1 MKSQILKIAG
11 VKSEKEFYKLF
22 PDEAS
27 FMKKHGKAFKKAQF
41 GSHIGGDYAPSPN
54 MVNFNS
60 IYDEA
65 DLSATGM
72 TDAMRK
78 EQAEKAAQAEAAS
91 GGGGIDI
98 GSIMSMV
105 GGARNG
111 TYIPKAYYGT
121 NTNTWWDGMTTTDTT
136 TDTTTKPVFD
146 INKYGI
152 GAQTVGKLGQTTVPE
167 NNTPKIPI
175 DTNDPNWMNKDT
187 SGAPYADSQINK
199 NYQGYQGPILDEKKQ
214 GLSDIL
220 GGATDM
226 LGPIGGII
234 EGIDAIAEAKE
245 EANRARQSKDLS
257 ALQLIASQT
266 RPEQRERRYVRPE
279 DVVNTG
285 EEFFPIY
292 GVGTNALARN
302 GARLQNGGYVGNPTE
317 IQNTYGDYSIYDDL
331 EYEPLFDQQKSFRQ
345 GGYIPKAQS
354 GIKETGWQRWKNSM
368 AGKGSGFSGSTAPG
382 TKGAAG
388 GGTPWGTI
396 GTQATSIGQSVMG
409 GQSGG
414 GKIGRTAGK
423 AIGSIFGPVGGAVGE
438 FIGGIAGQAL
448 DPYQRRIEKDR
459 AATKRNVQNI
469 AMNQMAPS
477 IQAGYASHMK
487 DGGWVSNDW
496 TPQVI
501 AKFGDLDAQDYAR
514 FAHKDEFRAGG
525 HLKSYTDPSQR
536 AMQTY
541 ENGGGVKSYG
551 LGGELQTHWG
561 GGAEPMSYNP
571 YLPGSGETVMFR
583 GKSHEE
589 YSPNGETGIGVTY
602 GGNPVEVERGE
613 PMIELEEGGQIDPQT
628 GEPQKSGV
636 VFGNL
641 KIPNQY
647 IDLLGDKK
655 AKGKKFKNY
664 VADLSKEEEN
674 QNKLIEKSTK
684 GLETLNVMS
693 SFDKLKLSSYEASIK
708 GANMKLK
715 EIADKKINA
724 AHLQSAINDTAEEY
738 GLVADDLAR
747 GKVKQDKSLNLK
759 QAMFGTK
766 LKKAQDGTLA
776 PGSYSE
782 DDLNNDGIKDILQ
795 PIELFTTST
804 MPKDIPKYN
813 PSLVQKAKEMYA
825 VAKSKG
831 KQSKEALEFQEF
843 FHTYFPEIA
852 KKIILSNKNVTA
864 KGKKMGFKNVADL
877 AKADTETILNT
888 NLTGIFGER
897 TEQFNA
903 ALADLEKTRTGY
915 SETALITDTGKE
927 NKDKE
932 KGKNVETKPVE
943 YKRSPWIDFGNE
955 VLNYLRPSD
964 QEELDYNQLM
974 GEMYALSNNQLEPV
988 QAQLFKPELSV
999 PYDVSFQD
1007 MLNENQADYNAAQRM
1022 MGYNPA
1028 AQANLNAQKYM
1039 ANQKVLGEQFRANQ
1053 AMRDKVYG
1061 DNRNILNQAK
1071 LTNLG
1076 ILDKQYERQSQAM
1089 SNTKATTQ
1097 AALNSISDKYAKNR
1111 LENRT
1116 LGVYENL
1123 YNYRYNDRGRAVNM
1137 NGMPQWDMGVA
1148 GAKNN
1153 TQQKVPVYGPDGNI
1167 DHFQYVEMT
1176 PEEQAENNKIP
1187 PMSTGTFSGTKAT
1200 NRNGSIVKAIKNL

>member
-1 MKSQILKIAG
+1 
-11 VKSEKEFYKLF
+11 
-22 PDEAS
+22 
-27 FMKKHGKAFKKAQF
+27 
-41 GSHIGGDYAPSPN
+41 
-54 MVNFNS
+54 
-60 IYDEA
+60 
-65 DLSATGM
+65 
-72 TDAMRK
+72 
-78 EQAEKAAQAEAAS
+78 
-91 GGGGIDI
+91 
-98 GSIMSMV
+98 
-105 GGARNG
+105 
-111 TYIPKAYYGT
+111 
-121 NTNTWWDGMTTTDTT
+121 
-136 TDTTTKPVFD
+136 
-146 INKYGI
+146 
-152 GAQTVGKLGQTTVPE
+152 
-167 NNTPKIPI
+167 
-175 DTNDPNWMNKDT
+175 
-187 SGAPYADSQINK
+187 
-199 NYQGYQGPILDEKKQ
+199 
-214 GLSDIL
+214 
-220 GGATDM
+220 
-226 LGPIGGII
+226 
-234 EGIDAIAEAKE
+234 
-245 EANRARQSKDLS
+245 
-257 ALQLIASQT
+257 
-266 RPEQRERRYVRPE
+266 
-279 DVVNTG
+279 
-285 EEFFPIY
+285 
-292 GVGTNALARN
+292 
-302 GARLQNGGYVGNPTE
+302 
-317 IQNTYGDYSIYDDL
+317 
-331 EYEPLFDQQKSFRQ
+331 
-345 GGYIPKAQS
+345 
-354 GIKETGWQRWKNSM
+354 
-368 AGKGSGFSGSTAPG
+368 
-382 TKGAAG
+382 
-388 GGTPWGTI
+388 
-396 GTQATSIGQSVMG
+396 
-409 GQSGG
+409 
-414 GKIGRTAGK
+414 
-423 AIGSIFGPVGGAVGE
+423 
-438 FIGGIAGQAL
+438 
-448 DPYQRRIEKDR
+448 
-459 AATKRNVQNI
+459 
-469 AMNQMAPS
+469 MNQMAPS

-693 SFDKLKLSSYEASIK
+693 SFDKLKLSSLEASIK

-724 AHLQSAINDTAEEY
+724 AGLQSAINDTAEEY

-747 GKVKQDKSLNLK
+747 GKVKQDKSLNLT

-766 LKKAQDGTLA
+766 LKKAQFGTEA

-795 PIELFTTST
+795 PTELFTTST
-804 MPKDIPKYN
+804 MPKDTPKYN

-825 VAKSKG
+825 AAKKTGKG

-852 KKIILSNKNVTA
+852 QKIILSNKNVTA
-864 KGKKMGFKNVADL
+864 KGKKMGFKSVADL

-888 NLTGIFGER
+888 NLTGVFGER

-903 ALADLEKTRTGY
+903 ALADLEKTRT
-915 SETALITDTGKE
+915 SDLTVPPVNNTGKD
-927 NKDKE
+927 NKE
-932 KGKNVETKPVE
+932 KEIDVETKPVE

-955 VLNYLRPSD
+955 VLNYIRPSD

-974 GEMYALSNNQLEPV
+974 GEMYALSTNQLEPV

-999 PYDVSFQD
+999 PYDISYQD

-1039 ANQKVLGEQFRANQ
+1039 ANQKVLAEQFRANQ

-1123 YNYRYNDRGRAVNM
+1123 YNYRYDNRGRAINM
-1137 NGMPQWDMGVA
+1137 NRIHQFNPGVV
-1148 GAKNN
+1148 GSNN
-1153 TQQKVPVYGPDGNI
+1153 SGQQKVPVLNPDGSLNYY
-1167 DHFQYVEMT
+1167 QYTEMT
-1176 PEEQAENNKIP
+1176 PEEQADNNKIP
-1187 PMSTGTFSGTKAT
+1187 PLSTGKFSGQKSAA
-1200 NRNGSIVKAIKNL
+1200 RNGSIVKAIKNL

>member
-41 GSHIGGDYAPSPN
+41 GAHIGGDYAPSPN

-60 IYDEA
+60 LYDQA

-91 GGGGIDI
+91 GGGGMDMGGIDI
-98 GSIMSMV
+98 GSIMSMA

-121 NTNTWWDGMTTTDTT
+121 NTNDWWSGMTT

-152 GAQTVGKLGQTTVPE
+152 GAQTMGKLGQTTIPE
-167 NNTPKIPI
+167 NKTPKTLI
-175 DTNDPNWMNKDT
+175 DTSNPNWMNNDT

-199 NYQGYQGPILDEKKQ
+199 NYQGYQGPIPDEPETISGK
-214 GLSDIL
+214 L
-220 GGATDM
+220 GGITSM
-226 LGPIGGII
+226 LGPVGGII
-234 EGIDAIAEAKE
+234 EGIDQINAARE
-245 EANRARQSKDLS
+245 EEKRARQSRDLS
-257 ALQLIASQT
+257 ALQLQASTT

-292 GVGTNALARN
+292 GVGTNVLARN
-302 GARLQNGGYVGNPTE
+302 GAKVQ
-317 IQNTYGDYSIYDDL
+317 D
-331 EYEPLFDQQKSFRQ
+331 
-345 GGYIPKAQS
+345 GYIPQAQT
-354 GIKETGWQRWKNSM
+354 GIETGWQRWRNSM

-388 GGTPWGTI
+388 GGTDWGGI

-409 GQSGG
+409 GQNGG

-438 FIGGIAGQAL
+438 FVGGIAGQAL
-448 DPYQRRIEKDR
+448 DPYAKR
-459 AATKRNVQNI
+459 TKKHQHTTKQNIQNI
-469 AMNQMAPS
+469 AMNQMAPG
-477 IQAGYASHMK
+477 IQAGYASHLE
-487 DGGWVSNDW
+487 DGGEL
-496 TPQVI
+496 TPIQS
-501 AKFGDLDAQDYAR
+501 FD
-514 FAHKDEFRAGG
+514 
-525 HLKSYTDPSQR
+525 
-536 AMQTY
+536 M
-541 ENGGGVKSYG
+541 
-551 LGGELQTHWG
+551 GGELQTHWG
-561 GGAEPMSYNP
+561 GYAEPMSYNP
-571 YLPGSGETVMFR
+571 YLPGSGETMMFR
-583 GKSHEE
+583 GKSHDE
-589 YSPNGETGIGVTY
+589 YSPNGETGIGITY

-613 PMIELEEGGQIDPQT
+613 PMIEMEEGGQIDPQT

-664 VADLSKEEEN
+664 VSDLSREEAK
-674 QNKLIEKSTK
+674 QNKLIDKFTK

-693 SFDKLKLSSYEASIK
+693 SFDKLKLSSLEASIK

-724 AHLQSAINDTAEEY
+724 AGLQSAINDTAEEY

-747 GKVKQDKSLNLK
+747 GKVKQDKSLNLS

-766 LKKAQDGTLA
+766 LKKAQDGADTS
-776 PGSYSE
+776 PT
-782 DDLNNDGIKDILQ
+782 NNPEHVEEINRLYQ
-795 PIELFTTST
+795 TA
-804 MPKDIPKYN
+804 M
-813 PSLVQKAKEMYA
+813 
-825 VAKSKG
+825 SKG
-831 KQSKEALEFQEF
+831 RKSKEALMLQEK
-843 FHTYFPEIA
+843 FHEYFPELA
-852 KKIILSNKNVTA
+852 KKIILSNPSLTA
-864 KGKKMGFKNVADL
+864 KAKKMGYKSIADL
-877 AKADTETILNT
+877 SKADTKTILDT
-888 NLTGIFGER
+888 NLDEYLGPR
-897 TEQFNA
+897 TEQYIA
-903 ALADLEKTRTGY
+903 SLTTPVRTRTADLTTP
-915 SETALITDTGKE
+915 LVNNTGKD
-927 NKDKE
+927 NKE
-932 KGKNVETKPVE
+932 KERDVETKPVE

-974 GEMYALSNNQLEPV
+974 GEMYALSTNQLEPV

-999 PYDVSFQD
+999 PYDISYQD

-1039 ANQKVLGEQFRANQ
+1039 ANQKVLAEQFRANQ

-1089 SNTKATTQ
+1089 SNTKATAQ

-1123 YNYRYNDRGRAVNM
+1123 YNYRYDNRGRAVNV
-1137 NGMPQWDMGVA
+1137 NGMAQWDMGVA

-1153 TQQKVPVYGPDGNI
+1153 TQQKVPVYDPDGNI
-1167 DHFQYVEMT
+1167 EHFQYIEMT
-1176 PEEQAENNKIP
+1176 PQEKAKSNKIP
-1187 PMSTGTFSGTKAT
+1187 STSTGTFSGTKAT

>member
-136 TDTTTKPVFD
+136 TKPVFD

-152 GAQTVGKLGQTTVPE
+152 GAQTVGKLEQKPPMTKTY
-167 NNTPKIPI
+167 
-175 DTNDPNWMNKDT
+175 
-187 SGAPYADSQINK
+187 SGAPYAQE
-199 NYQGYQGPILDEKKQ
+199 QQGPILNEKKQ

-220 GGATDM
+220 GGASDM

-292 GVGTNALARN
+292 GVGTNVLARN

-345 GGYIPKAQS
+345 GGYIPQAKN
-354 GIKETGWQRWKNSM
+354 GKETGWQRWKNSM

-388 GGTPWGTI
+388 GGTPWGAI

-477 IQAGYASHMK
+477 IQAGYASHIRN
-487 DGGWVSNDW
+487 GGSIPNYKNGGYMNPEYN
-496 TPQVI
+496 PQVI
-501 AKFGDLDAQDYAR
+501 TMFGDHTAQDFADYAN
-514 FAHKDEFRAGG
+514 KYRAGG
-525 HLKSYTDPSQR
+525 HLKSYTEPSQR

-583 GKSHEE
+583 GKSHDE
-589 YSPNGETGIGVTY
+589 YSPNGETGIGITY

-628 GEPQKSGV
+628 GEPEKNGV

-766 LKKAQDGTLA
+766 LKKAQDGV
-776 PGSYSE
+776 
-782 DDLNNDGIKDILQ
+782 D
-795 PIELFTTST
+795 TST
-804 MPKDIPKYN
+804 TNN
-813 PSLVQKAKEMYA
+813 PEHVEEINRLYQAAM
-825 VAKSKG
+825 SKG
-831 KQSKEALEFQEF
+831 RKSKEALMLQQK
-843 FHTYFPEIA
+843 FHEYFPELA
-852 KKIILSNKNVTA
+852 KKIILSNPSLTA
-864 KGKKMGFKNVADL
+864 KAKKMGYKSVADL
-877 AKADTETILNT
+877 AKADIKTILDT
-888 NLTGIFGER
+888 NLDEYLGPR
-897 TEQFNA
+897 TEQYIA
-903 ALADLEKTRTGY
+903 SLATPVRTRTADLTVPPVNNTEK
-915 SETALITDTGKE
+915 D
-927 NKDKE
+927 NKE

-943 YKRSPWIDFGNE
+943 YERSPWIDFGNE

-1097 AALNSISDKYAKNR
+1097 AALNSISDKYAKNK

-1123 YNYRYNDRGRAVNM
+1123 YNYRYNDRGRAINM
-1137 NGMPQWDMGVA
+1137 NGIPQFDVVVA

-1153 TQQKVPVYGPDGNI
+1153 TQQKVPVYGPDGTTI
-1167 DHFQYVEMT
+1167 DHFQYVELT

-1187 PMSTGTFSGTKAT
+1187 SLSTGKFSGTKAT

>member
-1 MKSQILKIAG
+1 
-11 VKSEKEFYKLF
+11 
-22 PDEAS
+22 
-27 FMKKHGKAFKKAQF
+27 MKKHGKAFKKAQF
-41 GSHIGGDYAPSPN
+41 GAHIGGDYAPSSN
-54 MVNFNS
+54 MVNYNS
-60 IYDEA
+60 LYDEA
-65 DLSATGM
+65 DLLATGM

-78 EQAEKAAQAEAAS
+78 KQVEKAAQTEAAS
-91 GGGGIDI
+91 GGGGMDMGGIDI
-98 GSIMSMV
+98 GSIMSMFG

-121 NTNTWWDGMTTTDTT
+121 NTNAWWDGMTTDTT
-136 TDTTTKPVFD
+136 TTAVPAGNN
-146 INKYGI
+146 INDWR
-152 GAQTVGKLGQTTVPE
+152 VG
-167 NNTPKIPI
+167 
-175 DTNDPNWMNKDT
+175 
-187 SGAPYADSQINK
+187 
-199 NYQGYQGPILDEKKQ
+199 ILDYAKSIQNLPNMGDEIKNQTRSGGVDSGIFPPEQPGQKN
-214 GLSDIL
+214 SFSKIL
-220 GGATDM
+220 GEASNM
-226 LGPIGGII
+226 LGPIGDMIG
-234 EGIDAIAEAKE
+234 GGDQLASDME

-266 RPEQRERRYVRPE
+266 IPEQRERRYVRPE

-302 GARLQNGGYVGNPTE
+302 GARLQNGGFIE
-317 IQNTYGDYSIYDDL
+317 EDF
-331 EYEPLFDQQKSFRQ
+331 EYEPLINVNQQKSFKQ
-345 GGYIPKAQS
+345 GGYIPQA
-354 GIKETGWQRWKNSM
+354 ENGWERWKNSM
-368 AGKGSGFSGSTAPG
+368 AGKGKGFSGSSSKQGTTPWGAIGSTASNVG
-382 TKGAAG
+382 QSVLGGQNG
-388 GGTPWGTI
+388 GGT
-396 GTQATSIGQSVMG
+396 
-409 GQSGG
+409 
-414 GKIGRTAGK
+414 IGRTAGK
-423 AIGSIFGPVGGAVGE
+423 AIGSIFGPVGGALGE
-438 FIGGIAGQAL
+438 FVGGIAGNVL
-448 DPYQRRIEKDR
+448 DPYQRRIEQDR
-459 AATKRNVQNI
+459 AATKRNVQNV

-477 IQAGYASHMK
+477 IQAGYASHIRN
-487 DGGWVSNDW
+487 GGSIPNYENGGYMNPEYN
-496 TPQVI
+496 PQVI
-501 AKFGDLDAQDYAR
+501 TMFGDHTAQDFADYAN
-514 FAHKDEFRAGG
+514 KYRAGG
-525 HLKSYTDPSQR
+525 HLKSYTEPSQR

-583 GKSHEE
+583 GKSHDE
-589 YSPNGETGIGVTY
+589 YSPNGETGIGITY

-628 GEPQKSGV
+628 GEPEKNGV

-693 SFDKLKLSSYEASIK
+693 SFDKLKLSSLEASIK

-724 AHLQSAINDTAEEY
+724 AGLQSAINDTAEEY

-747 GKVKQDKSLNLK
+747 GKVKQDKSLNLT

-766 LKKAQDGTLA
+766 LKKAQFGTEA

-795 PIELFTTST
+795 PTELFTTST
-804 MPKDIPKYN
+804 MPKDTPKYN

-843 FHTYFPEIA
+843 FHTYFPELA

-864 KGKKMGFKNVADL
+864 KGKKMGFKSVADL

-932 KGKNVETKPVE
+932 KGKSVETKPVE

-1071 LTNLG
+1071 LTNLE
-1076 ILDKQYERQSQAM
+1076 ILDKQYDRQSQAM

-1097 AALNSISDKYAKNR
+1097 AALNSISDKYAKNK

-1123 YNYRYNDRGRAVNM
+1123 YNYRYNDRGRAINM

-1153 TQQKVPVYGPDGNI
+1153 TQQKVPVYGPDGTTI

-1176 PEEQAENNKIP
+1176 PEEQAKSNKVP
-1187 PMSTGTFSGTKAT
+1187 PLSTGTYSGTKAT